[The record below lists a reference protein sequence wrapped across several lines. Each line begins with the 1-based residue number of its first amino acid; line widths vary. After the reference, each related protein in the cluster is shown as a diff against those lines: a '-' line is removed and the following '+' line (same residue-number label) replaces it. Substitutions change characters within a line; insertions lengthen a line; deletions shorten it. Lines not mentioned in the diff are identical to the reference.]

1 MEGVIK
7 VCACVVI
14 SVLASFLV
22 KGEKN
27 HFGFLIGVVLGVI
40 VFGSCFQRIRFLIDK
55 SLWIRESLG
64 GGGRYLG
71 ILMRMVGITYVCDFS
86 AGICRDSG
94 YGFLAGQ
101 LETLGKLMVM
111 ISGLPVLTAVIEQ
124 ISHFV

>member
-1 MEGVIK
+1 M
-7 VCACVVI
+7 
-14 SVLASFLV
+14 
-22 KGEKN
+22 
-27 HFGFLIGVVLGVI
+27 
-40 VFGSCFQRIRFLIDK
+40 
-55 SLWIRESLG
+55 
-64 GGGRYLG
+64 G
-71 ILMRMVGITYVCDFS
+71 ILMRVVGITYVCDFS